1 MKSEKL
7 FTDNNWNR
15 KQHNDAFKCF
25 ADSLFFRRPTEGIV
39 TPLVF
44 LVFLPV
50 SNIYFSKTKTQS
62 A

>member
-15 KQHNDAFKCF
+15 KQNDAFKCF

-44 LVFLPV
+44 AG
-50 SNIYFSKTKTQS
+50 NS
-62 A
+62 ACIKYLLF

>member
-1 MKSEKL
+1 MNSDNL

-15 KQHNDAFKCF
+15 KQHNDAFKCI

-44 LVFLPV
+44 L
-50 SNIYFSKTKTQS
+50 
-62 A
+62 

>member
-15 KQHNDAFKCF
+15 KQHNDAFKCID
-25 ADSLFFRRPTEGIV
+25 DSLFFRRPTEGIV

-44 LVFLPV
+44 L
-50 SNIYFSKTKTQS
+50 
-62 A
+62 